1 MSSPDFVGALSR
13 ALVIGVFGGTGLVLT
28 QLYSRRGPLIY
39 PVYAALLAAL
49 ALSLAR
55 VNDLLFVAR
64 FVIALSATFLATAM
78 MFVVTVI
85 LGRRARKQLIESGRP
100 FVAGHVPT
108 WGLPLLLLILI
119 VVSAGVAHVSS

>member
-28 QLYSRRGPLIY
+28 QLYSRRGPMIY

-55 VNDLLFVAR
+55 VNDLSFAAR
-64 FVIALSATFLATAM
+64 FVIALSATLLATAM
-78 MFVVTVI
+78 TFVATVV

-100 FVAGHVPT
+100 FGPGRVPA
-108 WGLPLLLLILI
+108 WGLPLLLLILV